1 VERFTLLARLL
12 LLHSVSRFFEREFS
26 HGSLRGQARH
36 PYAVDSTY
44 DCPFRFTGSI
54 DKGDVQP
61 REVAV
66 VGRGPEEGGRRPG
79 QSQQLGGYGNKKRRK
94 PKPGACRPQSRQR
107 TTELSFRR
115 NMTMKQHTRIS
126 FVAAL
131 SLALLLLFCGSAV
144 AQTQI
149 QGVIDGRSGVTMTV
163 KTADGTNVVVL
174 LTSTTQVEEVE
185 GGLKMRKKE
194 MGMTAL
200 IPGLPVE
207 VKGSTNAQNQLAAAS
222 VKFKGSDL
230 KTAQDMQ
237 ASMAL
242 IKAQEA
248 AQQAQ
253 LAQEQANLKRQQ
265 AALTAEQQQAA
276 DEAKITANKAAA
288 AKANERFSELGEYN
302 TLGEVDILFANGKA
316 LVGYASAVGSSA
328 MNEKLSTERAN
339 NVTEFLEPKGGIPL
353 TNMLAP
359 GAMGTSK
366 QVAPDTTK
374 EGQAE
379 NRRVVVKILQ
389 NKGIAGT

>member
-1 VERFTLLARLL
+1 MRKVTF
-12 LLHSVSRFFEREFS
+12 
-26 HGSLRGQARH
+26 
-36 PYAVDSTY
+36 
-44 DCPFRFTGSI
+44 
-54 DKGDVQP
+54 P
-61 REVAV
+61 R
-66 VGRGPEEGGRRPG
+66 
-79 QSQQLGGYGNKKRRK
+79 N
-94 PKPGACRPQSRQR
+94 
-107 TTELSFRR
+107 
-115 NMTMKQHTRIS
+115 I

-131 SLALLLLFCGSAV
+131 LLAALVLLCSAVV

-149 QGVIDGRSGVTMTV
+149 QGVIDGRSGATMTV

-207 VKGSTNAQNQLAAAS
+207 VKGSTVNNQLVAEE

-237 ASMAL
+237 ASMAP

-253 LAQEQANLKRQQ
+253 LAQEQANLKQQQ
-265 AALTAEQQQAA
+265 AALTAEQQKQAA
-276 DEAKITANKAAA
+276 DEAKIAANKAAA
-288 AKANERFSELGEYN
+288 AKANQRFSELGEYN
-302 TLGEVDILFANGKA
+302 TLGEVDVLFANGKI
-316 LVGYASAVGSSA
+316 LVAPEYKTQLMELAQKAKTIDGYMIQVKGYASAVGSSA
-328 MNEKLSTERAN
+328 MNQKLSTERAN
-339 NVTEFLEPKGGIPL
+339 NVTEFLEQKGGIPL

-379 NRRVVVKILQ
+379 NRRVTVKILQ